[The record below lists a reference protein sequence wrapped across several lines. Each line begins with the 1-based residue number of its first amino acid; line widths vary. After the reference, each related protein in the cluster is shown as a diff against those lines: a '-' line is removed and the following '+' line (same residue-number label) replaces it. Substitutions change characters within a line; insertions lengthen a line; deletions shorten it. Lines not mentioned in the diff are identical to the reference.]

1 MSPVASILD
10 REIKLVS
17 RFLALLGQEQEA
29 LKSANPTALPEIG
42 REKNLLVEQL
52 NSIEAERNRA
62 LGEPYARQGK
72 NGMLAWLAAHADAT
86 ECGTLWQELLAQAQ
100 EARQMHQLNAGLLAL
115 HINKTNEA
123 LAILTRHNNDH
134 TLYGANG
141 QTAAYTGSRI
151 VDSA

>member
-1 MSPVASILD
+1 MSPIASILD
-10 REIKLVS
+10 REIQLVS

-29 LKSANPTALPEIG
+29 LKSGNPTALPDIG
-42 REKNLLVEQL
+42 KDKNLLVDQL
-52 NSIEAERNRA
+52 NDIEAERNRA

-72 NGMLAWLAAHADAT
+72 NGMSAWLAAHPGASDCAA
-86 ECGTLWQELLAQAQ
+86 LWQKLLAQAQ

-123 LAILTRHNNDH
+123 LAILTRHNTEH

-141 QTAAYTGSRI
+141 QAAAYTGSRI